1 VSDFRE
7 VQPLR
12 QQRLIVVILIVVAV
26 IVLVSLLS
34 AGASSLWGV
43 VIALGSLGLVGA
55 LILAASLETTVDR
68 EAIIVAFHFLWPKR
82 RIRLSEVR
90 KAEATKY
97 HPFLD
102 YGGYGVRLGLH
113 GWAFNVSGDEGVL
126 VETNDGSRLMIGSQR
141 PKELEAAIERAKR
154 EQEGHPG
161 QRDALTHVALERDV
175 KGSNPLRLLF
185 GP

>member
-1 VSDFRE
+1 MTHFHE

-12 QQRLIVVILIVVAV
+12 QQRLIVVILVVVAV

-34 AGASSLWGV
+34 TGASTLWGA
-43 VIALGSLGLVGA
+43 VIALGSLFLVGA

-68 EAIIVAFHFLWPKR
+68 EAITVAFHFLWPKR
-82 RIRLSEVR
+82 RIRISEVR

-102 YGGYGVRLGLH
+102 YGGYGVRLGLR

-141 PKELEAAIERAKR
+141 PKELEAAIAKARQERRGA
-154 EQEGHPG
+154 
-161 QRDALTHVALERDV
+161 
-175 KGSNPLRLLF
+175 
-185 GP
+185 

>member
-1 VSDFRE
+1 VTHFHE

-12 QQRLIVVILIVVAV
+12 QQRLIVVILVVVAV

-34 AGASSLWGV
+34 TGASTLWGA
-43 VIALGSLGLVGA
+43 VIALGSLFLVGA

-68 EAIIVAFHFLWPKR
+68 EAITVAFHFLWPKR
-82 RIRLSEVR
+82 RIRISEVR

-102 YGGYGVRLGLH
+102 YGGYGVRLGLR

-141 PKELEAAIERAKR
+141 PKELEAAIAKARQERRGA
-154 EQEGHPG
+154 
-161 QRDALTHVALERDV
+161 
-175 KGSNPLRLLF
+175 
-185 GP
+185 